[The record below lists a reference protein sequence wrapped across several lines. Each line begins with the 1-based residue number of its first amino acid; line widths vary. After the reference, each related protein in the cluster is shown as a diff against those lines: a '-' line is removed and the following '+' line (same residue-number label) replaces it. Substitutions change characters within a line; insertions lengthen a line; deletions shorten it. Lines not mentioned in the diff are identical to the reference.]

1 MMEQRYIDIRKD
13 ILELARI
20 TTQGRLGTD
29 YSVVEIIDSVYDYM
43 SHNPKNPDW
52 DERDIFILSK
62 GHASLSYYTVL
73 AHKGYFPLDDIKT
86 LKSHKSKFGG
96 HPDRLKVPGVEAST
110 GSLGHGIGL
119 AVGMALGLKIKKS
132 DRKVYVLVGDG
143 ESNEGSVWES
153 IMIAVNEKLDNLVI
167 IFDVNQ
173 SQTRG
178 LQLNNIGGVCRE
190 FGCVVEELLDGH
202 DVGEIKES
210 LGCGQRG
217 KPLVIVAN
225 TIKGYPCKTLID
237 NKFEWH
243 SKVPDDEYYNIFK
256 DELDEKAV

>member
-1 MMEQRYIDIRKD
+1 MEQRYIDIRKD

-52 DERDIFILSK
+52 D
-62 GHASLSYYTVL
+62 
-73 AHKGYFPLDDIKT
+73 DIKT
-86 LKSHKSKFGG
+86 LKSHRSKFGG